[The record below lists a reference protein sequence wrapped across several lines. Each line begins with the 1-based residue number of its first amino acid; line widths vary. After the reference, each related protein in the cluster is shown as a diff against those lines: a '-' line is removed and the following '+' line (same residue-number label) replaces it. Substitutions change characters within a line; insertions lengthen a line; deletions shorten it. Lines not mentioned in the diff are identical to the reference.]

1 MDRLVLGRPLAVW
14 IVAGRRIAI
23 DVLIANISLAATSLL
38 LLPVGGTFGH
48 LALFY
53 HLPLTVVAT
62 CALALARTYR
72 VSARYAG
79 VADFAGVGFVSLA
92 LGASLLGL
100 TFVFPEVAVWQN
112 RLAAAVLFS
121 LLFIVLWMGSRWALK
136 IRQLPIIAKSKPS
149 STARTVLI
157 VGAGDAGDMVC
168 REIGRLQ
175 GRKVHVVGF
184 VDDDPAKLGTTIQA
198 IPVLGKISDI
208 PGLTS
213 RLGVDEIMVAIPSAT
228 GDEMRRISAL
238 CAQTKAIVRTLPSF
252 EAMVSS
258 RGHVLAH
265 MREIQFEDLLRRKSV
280 ADEIAD
286 DQPYLQGESVLIT
299 GGGGSIGSEL
309 ARQVVPH
316 SPASLILLGKGE
328 NSVFEI
334 NQELR
339 HAGHGMSHPVV
350 CDVRDRSSLTRVFER
365 HKPSIVFHAAAH
377 KHVPLMEDVPIEA
390 IRNNVFG
397 TLAAAEESIRHG
409 VKRFILVSTDKAVNP
424 QNVMGATKRVAE
436 MIVQSLAHRSET
448 GFSAVRFG
456 NVLGSRGSLVPIIQR
471 QIKAGGP
478 VTVTHPD
485 MTRFF
490 MTIPE
495 AARLIVQ
502 AGAMG
507 DRGEIFIL
515 DMGDPVKVIDLV
527 HDMIRLYGL
536 QPGKD
541 IEVSMIGIR
550 PGEKMHEEL
559 SYAAEDLQPSETS
572 KISKVNANSP
582 WEWDWLK
589 MRLDEL
595 RRLCDDGDVVAAR
608 ALLMELAWSKSV
620 PTTAAVRLEEAK
632 ETVE

>member
-1 MDRLVLGRPLAVW
+1 MDRKVLGRPLAVW

-23 DVLIANISLAATSLL
+23 DVLIANLSLAFTAFLLRPEPSDLATL
-38 LLPVGGTFGH
+38 G
-48 LALFY
+48 LFY
-53 HLPLTVVAT
+53 HLPLTVTAGA
-62 CALALARTYR
+62 ALALARTYR

-79 VADFAGVGFVSLA
+79 VADFTGVGFVALA
-92 LGASLLGL
+92 LGAGL
-100 TFVFPEVAVWQN
+100 YAATYLFPSVVVWQN
-112 RLAAAVLFS
+112 RQAAAVLFS
-121 LLFIVLWMGSRWALK
+121 LVFVVMWLVSRWLLK
-136 IRQLPIIAKSKPS
+136 VRQLPVIAKSNQGS
-149 STARTVLI
+149 AARTAMI

-168 REIGRLQ
+168 RELGRLQ
-175 GRKVHVVGF
+175 GRRIHIVGF
-184 VDDDPAKLGTTIQA
+184 VDDDPGKLGTTIQG
-198 IPVLGKISDI
+198 IPVLGKTSDI
-208 PGLTS
+208 PALTS
-213 RLGVDEIMVAIPSAT
+213 RLGVDEIMVAIPSAG
-228 GDEMRRISAL
+228 GDDMRRISKL
-238 CAQTKAIVRTLPSF
+238 CAETKAIVRTLPSF

-258 RGHVLAH
+258 RGHVLSH

-286 DQPYLQGESVLIT
+286 DQEYLQGETVLIT

-339 HAGHGMSHPVV
+339 HAGHKMAHPVV
-350 CDVRDRSSLTRVFER
+350 CDVRDRASMARVFER

-390 IRNNVFG
+390 IQNNVFG
-397 TLAAAEESIRHG
+397 TLAVAEEAIRHG

-478 VTVTHPD
+478 VTLTHPE

-507 DRGEIFIL
+507 DHGEIFIL

-527 HDMIRLYGL
+527 YDMVRLYGFR
-536 QPGKD
+536 PGED
-541 IEVSMIGIR
+541 IEVQTIGIR

-559 SYAAEDLQPSETS
+559 AYAAEDLQPSEIT
-572 KISKVNANSP
+572 KISKVSSVSP
-582 WEWDWLK
+582 LEWTWLK
-589 MRLDEL
+589 NRLEDL
-595 RRLCDDGDVVAAR
+595 RALCDQGDTVAAR
-608 ALLMELAWSKSV
+608 AMLMDLAWSKSV
-620 PTTAAVRLEEAK
+620 PPSAAVLLEEAR
-632 ETVE
+632 EPVE